1 MTETA
6 EKPVLWTAE
15 DAAAATSG
23 QVTRPWRA
31 TGVSIDSRKIAPG
44 DLFVAIQGP
53 SFDGHD
59 FVAQALAN
67 GAAAAMVSR
76 VPAGVEGDAPLLAV
90 EDTLAAL
97 TDLARVARMRTSAK
111 VIGVTGSVGKT
122 GTKEALR
129 HCLSAQG
136 RTFATE
142 GSLNNHWGVPLSL
155 ARMPQDSQFAI
166 FELGMNHAGE
176 LGPLSRMVQPDVVVI
191 TNVEAVHL
199 EFFPSVEA
207 IADAKAEIFE
217 GMTPH
222 GTAVLNRDNP
232 HFGRLLAAART
243 QGLTRVQGFG
253 SHEDSDARLLEYS
266 LHATC
271 SAVTAS
277 FQGERIQYSLSL
289 PGKHW
294 VMNSL
299 AVLLAVRG
307 AGGDLAAAARALSTL
322 QPIKGRGTRKRIQVA
337 HGAFTLIDESYNAS
351 PVSVAAGIEV
361 LGKVDP
367 GAAGRRI
374 AALGDMRELG
384 TRADHLHAGL
394 LGVLKAAH
402 IDTVYCCGPHM
413 KALWDRLPAAMRGK
427 YAEDSKALA
436 ALLAADVRGGDVVLV
451 KGSAGSRM
459 SLVVDALGALDQGN
473 VSSRPQAAVNGQRG

>member
-6 EKPVLWTAE
+6 HKPVLWTAG
-15 DAAAATSG
+15 DAAAATRG
-23 QVTRPWRA
+23 RATCPWRA
-31 TGVSIDSRKIAPG
+31 AGVSIDSRKIEPG

-53 SFDGHD
+53 NFDGHE
-59 FVAQALAN
+59 FVAQALAS
-67 GAAAAMVSR
+67 GACAAMVSR
-76 VPAGVEGDAPLLAV
+76 VPAGVAADAPLLIV
-90 EDTLAAL
+90 EETLAAL
-97 TDLARVARMRTSAK
+97 TDLGRAARARTQAR

-155 ARMPQDSQFAI
+155 ARMPQDSEYAI

-176 LGPLSRMVQPDVVVI
+176 LGPLSRLVRPEVAII

-199 EFFPSVEA
+199 EFFNTVES

-217 GMTPH
+217 GMDAN

-232 HFGRLLAAART
+232 HFAHLVRAARRH
-243 QGLTRVQGFG
+243 GLTRVLGFG
-253 SHEDSDARLLEYS
+253 SHGDAEARLIEYS

-271 SAVTAS
+271 SAVTAVFGS
-277 FQGERIQYSLSL
+277 ERIQYSLSL

-299 AVLLAVRG
+299 GVLLAVR
-307 AGGDLAAAARALSTL
+307 ASGGDLATAARALSTL
-322 QPIKGRGTRKRIQVA
+322 QPVKGRGTRKRVQLA

-351 PVSVAAGIEV
+351 PVSVAASIEV

-367 GAAGRRI
+367 GASGRRI
-374 AALGDMRELG
+374 AVLGDMRELG
-384 TRADHLHAGL
+384 AKADALHAGL
-394 LGVLKAAH
+394 ITPLRGAH

-413 KALWDRLPAAMRGK
+413 RALWERLPAAMRGK
-427 YAEDSKALA
+427 YANDSKELA
-436 ALLAADVRGGDVVLV
+436 PLLAADVRGGDVVLV

-459 SLVVDALGALDQGN
+459 GLVVEALATLEHRPEDT
-473 VSSRPQAAVNGQRG
+473 RPQAAANGQRG